1 IFDKLKENEKE
12 INDAFENLIWERL
25 DEKRACR
32 IKFEKEYDSYDET
45 NWNEMIDFMIENM
58 KKFEIVMKPYIQ
70 KIKL

>member
-1 IFDKLKENEKE
+1 M
-12 INDAFENLIWERL
+12 
-25 DEKRACR
+25 
-32 IKFEKEYDSYDET
+32 KFEKEYNSYDET